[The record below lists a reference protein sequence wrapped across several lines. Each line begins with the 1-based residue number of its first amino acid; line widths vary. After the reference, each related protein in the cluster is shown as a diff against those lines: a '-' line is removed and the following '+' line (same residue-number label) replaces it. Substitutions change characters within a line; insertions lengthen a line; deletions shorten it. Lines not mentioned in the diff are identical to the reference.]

1 MQDQIRTEA
10 IKIAR
15 RYRHSQLTQHHILL
29 AWARINTELEFEG
42 KDFVKVNS
50 EEQIRGLVAAG
61 LVSTSHGNDLDIS
74 ERGRYWLLRLKDEYN
89 SPAAIE
95 ELMHELELSTS
106 GINSRKKKPAATKAK
121 KATKSSTASSA
132 ENKSESVADSK
143 EESTSEPIETVESL
157 LAELDA
163 LIGIDTVKVRVR
175 QIMNQIEVNKARVKA
190 GQQPVEVGLS
200 LVFTGSPGTGKTT
213 VARLLARIYRALGVL
228 ESGHLVEVGESD
240 LVGSHQG
247 ETTEKTE
254 RAINKA
260 MGGILFIDEA
270 YSLSQKDVGKF
281 GQQAITALVAHM
293 ENHRTEFAVI
303 VAGYTQPMQE
313 FLKSNAGLKSR
324 FTTVAHFPDY
334 SPEDLT
340 KIVKSIAAEHDIRV
354 DEKVEKLVLRHLTNN
369 PTSGSNGNGRY
380 ARKLFVR
387 MYELMS
393 ERAMED
399 GIIEDH
405 EIEAFQ
411 PSDVPSSLEYAG
423 APPKLED
430 VLAELDSLV
439 GLSEVKQK
447 VKELAM
453 MAKAQKALV
462 EKGLPTV
469 EFNLNLV
476 FAGSPG
482 TGKTTIA
489 RILTKAYQSIGVLSR
504 GHLVEVGRSDLV
516 GEYLGQTAPKT
527 MAKIEEA
534 TGGVLFIDEA
544 YSLMESYG
552 NGQSTYGQE
561 AIATIVMEME
571 NRREHLA
578 VIAAGYEEDMKL
590 FVESNPG
597 LKSRFDKTI
606 IFPDY
611 TKDELVEIFK
621 GLAAEKLI
629 SVSPEVEN
637 ALLQHFQRNK
647 AGGDEGNGRYVR
659 KLFQRAYTNLVMR
672 VCVGEFE
679 PEELSVFAPVDIPDK
694 LSNTN
699 QVPAGFQPNPN

>member
-1 MQDQIRTEA
+1 MQDQIRAEA

-15 RYRHSQLTQHHILL
+15 RYRHSQLTESHILL
-29 AWARINTELEFEG
+29 AWARINAELEFEG

-50 EEQIRGLVAAG
+50 EEQIRGLVEAG
-61 LVSTSHGNDLDIS
+61 LVTTSHGNDLDIS
-74 ERGRYWLLRLKDEYN
+74 ERGRYWLVRLKDEWN

-95 ELMHELELSTS
+95 ELMNELGLSTS
-106 GINSRKKKPAATKAK
+106 GINSRKKKPVATKATKAK
-121 KATKSSTASSA
+121 TETKDTATSSTQESSG
-132 ENKSESVADSK
+132 N
-143 EESTSEPIETVESL
+143 EESSNQPLETVESL

-163 LIGIDTVKVRVR
+163 LIGIDTVKLRVR

-228 ESGHLVEVGESD
+228 ESGHLVEVSESD
-240 LVGSHQG
+240 LVGVHQG

-270 YSLSQKDVGKF
+270 YSLSQSGVGKY
-281 GQQAITALVAHM
+281 GQQAITALVANM
-293 ENHRTEFAVI
+293 ENHRKEFAVI

-324 FTTVAHFPDY
+324 FTSVAHFPDY

-340 KIVKSIAAEHDIRV
+340 KILKAISAEHDIRV
-354 DEKVEKLVLRHLTNN
+354 DDKVEQLVLRHFTNN

-411 PSDVPSSLEYAG
+411 PTDVPSSLEYAG

-430 VLAELDSLV
+430 VLAELDTLV
-439 GLSEVKQK
+439 GLGEVKQK

-489 RILTKAYQSIGVLSR
+489 RILARAYQSIGVLPR
-504 GHLVEVGRSDLV
+504 GHMVEVGRSDLV

-527 MAKIEEA
+527 LAKIEEA

-552 NGQSTYGQE
+552 NGQSSYGQE
-561 AIATIVMEME
+561 AISTIVMEME

-590 FVESNPG
+590 FIETNPG
-597 LKSRFDKTI
+597 LKSRFEKTI

-611 TKDELVEIFK
+611 TKEELVEIFK

-629 SVSPEVEN
+629 TVTPDVEK
-637 ALLQHFQRNK
+637 ALMQHFQRNK

-679 PEELSVFAPVDIPDK
+679 PEDLSVFAAVDIPDK

-699 QVPAGFQPNPN
+699 QVQAGFQPNPN